1 MVMTLKPLF
10 ASLLAAGLLS
20 GLSTGQALAQVRL
33 KSETTIQGETV
44 RLDQLLDGA
53 GEAARIAVFRAPSP
67 GARGTI
73 RADRIIEAARDMG
86 IHGIEIGEIAAVIVH
101 RPGRLISREDMKEA
115 VSKLAGERGL
125 PAGLD
130 IVLDEHHP
138 PRMVDMARQDAV
150 RVLHFQRDARNGR
163 FEARLSLADTTETG
177 EGWSVT
183 GSMLEMREIA
193 VPIGD
198 LDRGEAIQA
207 KDLVLIKRP
216 ASQVSS
222 DIVRPIGDLVGMV
235 PRRALKAGE
244 PIRSIDLAKPIL
256 VEKSALVTVTYS
268 TRGLSLAMRGRA
280 LGSGSIG
287 DVIKVQN
294 MQSKKVIEGV
304 VSGQAQVS
312 IAGPIAP
319 QASLSDAAQRR

>member
-1 MVMTLKPLF
+1 MTTKPFL
-10 ASLLAAGLLS
+10 ASLLAGSMLAGLAF
-20 GLSTGQALAQVRL
+20 GDAFAQVRL
-33 KSETTIQGETV
+33 KAETTVQGETV

-53 GEAARIAVFRAPSP
+53 GDDARIAVFRAPSP

-73 RADRIIEAARDMG
+73 RAERIVEAARDMG
-86 IHGIEIGEIAAVIVH
+86 IHGIEIGDITAVVVN
-101 RPGRLISREDMKEA
+101 RPGRLISRDDMQQA
-115 VSKLAGERGL
+115 VSRLANERGL

-130 IVLDEHHP
+130 VMLDEHHA
-138 PRMVDMARQDAV
+138 PRMVDMARQDAI
-150 RVLHFQRDARNGR
+150 RVVHFQRDVRNGR
-163 FEARLSLADTTETG
+163 FEARLALANGTETG
-177 EGWSVT
+177 EAWSVT

-216 ASQVSS
+216 AAQVGA

-244 PIRSIDLAKPIL
+244 PIRSGDLAKPIL

-268 TRGLSLAMRGRA
+268 SRGLTLAMRGRA
-280 LGSGSIG
+280 IGSGSMG

-294 MQSKKVIEGV
+294 MQSKKVIEGI
-304 VSGQAQVS
+304 VSGQAQVN
-312 IAGPIAP
+312 IAAPIAP
-319 QASLSDAAQRR
+319 QASLTEAAQRR